1 MKHLVSF
8 ATLAMLT
15 CGSVAWAE
23 QPGPCTDGS
32 GHSVSCKKSSQKAPQ
47 KTTRGMSRT
56 EEDNLNRGMSRNVLQ
71 SIEDQ
76 VRRRRIGD

>member
-1 MKHLVSF
+1 MKHLVPF

-15 CGSVAWAE
+15 YGGVAWAGSE
-23 QPGPCTDGS
+23 PCTDVS
-32 GHSVSCKKSSQKAPQ
+32 RHSVNCKKSSQKAPQ
-47 KTTRGMSRT
+47 KKTRGMSRT